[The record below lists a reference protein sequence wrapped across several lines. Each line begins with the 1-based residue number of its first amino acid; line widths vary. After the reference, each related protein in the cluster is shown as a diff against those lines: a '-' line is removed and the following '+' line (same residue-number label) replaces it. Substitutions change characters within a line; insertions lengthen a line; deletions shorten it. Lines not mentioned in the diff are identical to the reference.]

1 MAAALDYLKTK
12 NIVHRDIK
20 PDNIL
25 LDEKGHFHLTD
36 FNVATYLNNGCRL
49 RNMAGTKPYMAPEM
63 FQVISF
69 FMSVLFSALFLKI
82 FYFTSFEENK
92 KSISWKIQMAPLSL
106 PYLSEAITY
115 FNIWYQ
121 K

>member
-69 FMSVLFSALFLKI
+69 YMSNLFSALFLKI
-82 FYFTSFEENK
+82 LFHLR
-92 KSISWKIQMAPLSL
+92 IGGKI
-106 PYLSEAITY
+106 
-115 FNIWYQ
+115 NIM
-121 K
+121 KNSNGGTLTT

>member
-1 MAAALDYLKTK
+1 MNNNISNEEAFNEEMVRFLCAEMAAALDYLKTK

-69 FMSVLFSALFLKI
+69 FMSNLFSALFLKI
-82 FYFTSFEENK
+82 FYFTSE
-92 KSISWKIQMAPLSL
+92 
-106 PYLSEAITY
+106 
-115 FNIWYQ
+115 
-121 K
+121 

>member
-25 LDEKGHFHLTD
+25 LDEKGHYHLTD
-36 FNVATYLNNGCRL
+36 FNVASYLNNGCRL

-63 FQVISF
+63 FQVLYF
-69 FMSVLFSALFLKI
+69 CLFLALFSKF
-82 FYFTSFEENK
+82 FYFTSSKERK
-92 KSISWKIQMAPLSL
+92 KSIS
-106 PYLSEAITY
+106 
-115 FNIWYQ
+115 
-121 K
+121 